1 MGACS
6 KHQTESRGR
15 VWKQWMCPGQWYMI
29 SSGYA
34 KISHSTV
41 ATVQSEKEAKRCKYV
56 PPVSGQDVP
65 PVSGQDVPP
74 VFDQDVSPVSGQ
86 GVSDLE
92 SRCVKLL

>member
-1 MGACS
+1 M
-6 KHQTESRGR
+6 
-15 VWKQWMCPGQWYMI
+15 M

-34 KISHSTV
+34 KISHSAV
-41 ATVQSEKEAKRCKYV
+41 ATVQSEKEAKRCKYI
-56 PPVSGQDVP
+56 PPL
-65 PVSGQDVPP
+65 SGQDVPP